1 MKDEYVSKE
10 AVLKYI
16 RKVAETAHGDC
27 KDAIGDAYNYLA
39 DDLEMH
45 IIRPSIV
52 KPPEGEYISKKK
64 AVDELCFDY
73 AYAAAEIIKK
83 MPGID
88 AAPVVHGKDLAQ
100 PSLFK
105 CSVCGCE
112 DDDTYTCDVSEY
124 RFCPACGAKIDE
136 KAKPEPSVV
145 TIYKCSGCGTRFM
158 EFSKGDHFCCFC
170 GAEMYKEENACE
182 ADIETA
188 T

>member
-16 RKVAETAHGDC
+16 RKVAETAYGDC

-88 AAPVVHGKDLAQ
+88 AAPVVHGRKIEDGDIGCFWLC
-100 PSLFK
+100 SL
-105 CSVCGCE
+105 CGECLP
-112 DDDTYTCDVSEY
+112 YGANY
-124 RFCPACGAKIDE
+124 CPNCGAKMD
-136 KAKPEPSVV
+136 
-145 TIYKCSGCGTRFM
+145 G
-158 EFSKGDHFCCFC
+158 
-170 GAEMYKEENACE
+170 GADDAV
-182 ADIETA
+182 D
-188 T
+188 

>member
-1 MKDEYVSKE
+1 MKGITYCG
-10 AVLKYI
+10 A
-16 RKVAETAHGDC
+16 C
-27 KDAIGDAYNYLA
+27 A
-39 DDLEMH
+39 DYD
-45 IIRPSIV
+45 
-52 KPPEGEYISKKK
+52 
-64 AVDELCFDY
+64 
-73 AYAAAEIIKK
+73 IKK
-83 MPGID
+83 HRCKRGAKLESNPQDKFFDDCPLPD

-124 RFCPACGAKIDE
+124 RFCPNCGAKIDE

-158 EFSKGDHFCCFC
+158 EFSKRDYFCCFC
-170 GAEMYKEENACE
+170 GAKMDEEEACE
-182 ADIETA
+182 ADIEKT

>member
-16 RKVAETAHGDC
+16 RKAAETAHGDC
-27 KDAIGDAYNYLA
+27 KDAIGDAYNHLA

-88 AAPVVHGKDLAQ
+88 AAPVVHAHWNDSFDGIT
-100 PSLFK
+100 PY
-105 CSVCGCE
+105 CSACGMSHRCLIRTP
-112 DDDTYTCDVSEY
+112 DY
-124 RFCPACGAKIDE
+124 CPNCGAKMD
-136 KAKPEPSVV
+136 K
-145 TIYKCSGCGTRFM
+145 
-158 EFSKGDHFCCFC
+158 
-170 GAEMYKEENACE
+170 KEGKQ
-182 ADIETA
+182 
-188 T
+188 

>member
-83 MPGID
+83 IPGID
-88 AAPVVHGKDLAQ
+88 AAPVVHGRWIEDHDYLKCPECSAMVKRDLT
-100 PSLFK
+100 FFDI
-105 CSVCGCE
+105 G
-112 DDDTYTCDVSEY
+112 DWNY
-124 RFCPACGAKIDE
+124 CPNCGAKMDE
-136 KAKPEPSVV
+136 REDK
-145 TIYKCSGCGTRFM
+145 R
-158 EFSKGDHFCCFC
+158 
-170 GAEMYKEENACE
+170 
-182 ADIETA
+182 
-188 T
+188 

>member
-16 RKVAETAHGDC
+16 RKAAEIAHGDC

-88 AAPVVHGKDLAQ
+88 AAPVVHGKNITKRHPVDEFVC
-100 PSLFK
+100 SECGIILF
-105 CSVCGCE
+105 GYERLEIDEDE
-112 DDDTYTCDVSEY
+112 DDESCYEY
-124 RFCPACGAKIDE
+124 EFKFCPNCGAKMDE
-136 KAKPEPSVV
+136 
-145 TIYKCSGCGTRFM
+145 
-158 EFSKGDHFCCFC
+158 
-170 GAEMYKEENACE
+170 EEGE
-182 ADIETA
+182 K
-188 T
+188 